1 MTTKHK
7 SQSGNFISTDDIR
20 EIISKPSKPGQ
31 GGLGLQYNIVPHTIN
46 PIAKEVQ
53 DTFDGIYAQTV
64 SFVQN
69 PNSAINGLIVSGDA
83 GTGKTYTVKKALV
96 NTKHQQNV
104 EYIKGGKITAAS
116 LYVKLYLNRAKHRIV
131 VLDDCDIIHHAEK
144 RQIIPMLLG
153 AVDLGQ
159 SRQVSWETA
168 RKNALMEEHDV
179 PHEFDFHGAVIWITN
194 DRKQDIGKSIKQWK
208 NAIFSRFNFAEC
220 NFSDEQKFMYTMHL
234 VENVDMLGKNCVDFN
249 GGYPKK
255 VIEQTIEYM
264 STNYRRLV
272 EVTPRQAIKIADIIH
287 HNGYGSDLTNR
298 MLQQLWK

>member
-1 MTTKHK
+1 MTINH
-7 SQSGNFISTDDIR
+7 N
-20 EIISKPSKPGQ
+20 GQ
-31 GGLGLQYNIVPHTIN
+31 FGIYPIN

-83 GTGKTYTVKKALV
+83 GTGKTFTVRNALR

-131 VLDDCDIIHHAEK
+131 VLDDCDIIHHGEK

-168 RKNALMEEHDV
+168 RKNALMEEYDV
-179 PHEFDFHGAVIWITN
+179 PHEFDFHGAMIWITN
-194 DRKQDIGKSIKQWK
+194 DRKQDIAKSIKQWK

-234 VENVDMLGKNCVDFN
+234 VQNVDMLGTKCEDFV

-264 STNYRRLV
+264 SVNYRRLV

-287 HNGYGSDLTNR
+287 HNGYGTDLTNR